1 LNRILEKVS
10 VNHKFVGVDAL
21 DLIKF
26 ICKEFWEE
34 VYKKKVSSNVFEL
47 VVMFEL

>member
-1 LNRILEKVS
+1 M
-10 VNHKFVGVDAL
+10 NHKFVGVDAL

-34 VYKKKVSSNVFEL
+34 VYKKKVSSYVFEL
-47 VVMFEL
+47 VVKFEP